1 MNNTRDRF
9 LITTVVIALLYVGK
23 AVFIPLS
30 YSLLLA
36 MVLYPMVSRLERRGL
51 NRALSITAALS
62 VVIVLFS
69 GIVVL
74 LMWQLHAFMV
84 QLPALR
90 EGSSGMVTDLVE
102 LVQKTIHGTPQN
114 SAARWE
120 ALLAVLPKG
129 MGGFFLKAMD
139 SLFGMVFNL
148 FLIPILTALLLYD
161 RRRYVVALSEFAG
174 ATLRPLWPD
183 ILHRS
188 IHNFSAF
195 IVGTAKVYL
204 IVGVL
209 NSLGLALLGVDH
221 AIFFGMLSAL
231 MTIIPYVGIVISSLL
246 PMSVAWIATGNVWSP
261 LGVVAV
267 YAVVQYLEANL
278 IFPKVV
284 GRQLHVNT
292 LASIVIVL
300 AGALLWGVSGM
311 ILLLPFMAILKII
324 SSDVP
329 SMRGIDLLLGDED
342 PSAPVSSSP
351 KHPDH

>member
-1 MNNTRDRF
+1 MNKTRDRF
-9 LITTVVIALLYVGK
+9 LIALAVIALLYIGK
-23 AVFIPLS
+23 AVFIPLC

-36 MVLYPMVSRLERRGL
+36 IVLYPMVSRLEKRGL
-51 NRALSITAALS
+51 NSALSITAALL

-74 LMWQLHAFMV
+74 LMWQLHAFLN

-90 EGSSGMVTDLVE
+90 EGSSGIVTHLVDRI
-102 LVQKTIHGTPQN
+102 QQTIDGIPRN
-114 SAARWE
+114 GAARWE

-129 MGGFFLKAMD
+129 LGGFFLKAMD
-139 SLFGMVFNL
+139 SVFGMVFNL

-161 RRRYVVALSEFAG
+161 RRRYVLVLSEFAG
-174 ATLRPLWPD
+174 SSLRPLLPD

-188 IHNFSAF
+188 VHNFAAF
-195 IVGTAKVYL
+195 VFGTAKVYL

-209 NSLGLALLGVDH
+209 NSLGLALLGVDN
-221 AIFFGMLSAL
+221 AILFGMLSAL
-231 MTIIPYVGIVISSLL
+231 MTIIPYVGIMISSLL
-246 PMSVAWIATGNVWSP
+246 PMSLVWIATGNAWYP

-284 GRQLHVNT
+284 GHQLHVNT
-292 LASIVIVL
+292 MASIVIVL
-300 AGALLWGVSGM
+300 AGALLWGVSAM
-311 ILLLPFMAILKII
+311 ILLLPFMAILKIV

-342 PSAPVSSSP
+342 PDPPGSSVPGSP
-351 KHPDH
+351 R